1 MYTNY
6 IFSKSVI
13 YSTGTGI
20 QNVKFITNSKI
31 KIYPTQYG
39 KTVKHEGKKKWPKN

>member
-39 KTVKHEGKKKWPKN
+39 KT